1 VRLVRERHGGEA
13 SRRAMNPA
21 LAIPLTVV
29 PSLVWLLLI
38 ARHDDHEREPWW
50 LVALAAGLGAASTAG
65 VLWLRPLLEDALAP
79 VGPALDAFVITAAAE
94 EGWKLLALLPLACL
108 PELDEPLDGVVYGA
122 AVGLGFAT
130 AENLLCSAYH
140 ADAGLLLQRAS
151 TSTLLHAAATGCLG
165 LCVAEGKLRRF
176 GLPTGAWLA
185 FGVLVAV
192 GGHGLYDLFLTGDSA
207 QALVSLLVVLPA
219 AVALLATK
227 VHWARSRS
235 HHFHP

>member
-1 VRLVRERHGGEA
+1 MDSV
-13 SRRAMNPA
+13 
-21 LAIPLTVV
+21 LAILLTVG
-29 PSLVWLLLI
+29 PSLVWLVLI
-38 ARHDDHEREPWW
+38 VRHDDHEREPWH
-50 LVALAAGLGAASTAG
+50 LVALAAALGAAATAG
-65 VLWLRPLLEDALAP
+65 VLWSRPLLEDALAP
-79 VGPALDAFVITAAAE
+79 MTPAFDAFVVTAAGE
-94 EGWKLLALLPLACL
+94 EGWKLLALLPLVCMR
-108 PELDEPLDGVVYGA
+108 EFDEPLDGIVYGA

-130 AENLLCSAYH
+130 AENLLCAEYH
-140 ADAGLLLQRAS
+140 ASIGLLLQRAS

-185 FGVLVAV
+185 FGATVAV
-192 GGHGLYDLFLTGDSA
+192 GGHGLYDLFLQGDRA

-219 AVALLATK
+219 AVTLLATK